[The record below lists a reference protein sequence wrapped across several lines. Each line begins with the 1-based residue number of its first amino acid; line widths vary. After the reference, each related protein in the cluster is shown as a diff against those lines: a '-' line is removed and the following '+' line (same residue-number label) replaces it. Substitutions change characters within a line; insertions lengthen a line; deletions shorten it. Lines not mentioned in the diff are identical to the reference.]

1 MSDLRV
7 SSIVSRKVGTS
18 PKAPDGVIVSGIATA
33 TTFDGNLTGNA
44 TGNVTGNVSGNITGN
59 ISGATGT
66 FSGDVSVGG
75 TITYED
81 VSSVDSVGVITARDG
96 IRVGAG
102 QSVSAVS
109 GIVTYYGDGSQL
121 SGVESGVFNFT
132 ASGTLSNGQTV
143 LINTDGTVSAVRQ
156 TVVADSTGTDQVWE
170 ADRVDYISSVSIGG
184 GKIVIGYKDYNDG
197 EKGKAVVGTVNNNK
211 TISFGSPVVFQNAAF
226 TQLGMC
232 YDASADRVVL
242 AYKNNSTGTLY
253 GIVGQVSGTSISF
266 GSAVQVFGSF
276 GGGGPIV
283 LVHDSSVS
291 RNVVFFRSSGNTGTS
306 VVLSVSGTTLS
317 VHSSQTFQSGQ
328 VQYIAA
334 CYDSNA
340 ERIVVGYG
348 GYSQS
353 HTFRVKVGNV
363 SATSVSY
370 GNHNEIVGDWVFHKA
385 IGFDSSVNKVIAY
398 WADYNHGGNATNW
411 GRAAV
416 GTVNSSNNT
425 ISFGSEYSFADYNV
439 NQSMSHTFDSDKNK
453 NYLMFRN
460 IGDGNDG
467 ALIPCT
473 ISGNTISFGSTITF
487 TGDEIMMSESGDGAV
502 FDPTSKHIA
511 LTYAP
516 YSGGSNNL
524 HGTSRV
530 FAPGSTTNH
539 LTAENYIGIAAAAI
553 ADGATGKINIATGIN
568 DGQTGLTT
576 GQKYYVQNN
585 GSLATSADSPSVVA
599 GTAISS
605 TKIIVKG

>member
-1 MSDLRV
+1 MSELRV
-7 SSIVSRKVGTS
+7 SSIRTRTGNS
-18 PKAPDGVIVSGIATA
+18 PKLPNGAVVSGV
-33 TTFDGNLTGNA
+33 TTSTSFSGSLTGD
-44 TGNVTGNVSGNITGN
+44 VTGDVVGN
-59 ISGATGT
+59 ISGTTGT
-66 FSGDVSVGG
+66 FSGNVSVGG
-75 TITYED
+75 TITYGD
-81 VSSVDSVGVITARDG
+81 VANVDSIGIITARSG
-96 IRVGAG
+96 IKVGAG
-102 QSVSAVS
+102 QSISAVS

-143 LINTDGTVSAVRQ
+143 LINPDGTVSAVSQ
-156 TVVADSTGTDQVWE
+156 TVVTDSTGTDQVWK
-170 ADRVDYISSVSIGG
+170 ADQVNYISSVSIGG
-184 GKIVIGYKDYNDG
+184 GKIVIAYQDTNDSN
-197 EKGKAVVGTVNNNK
+197 KGKAVVGTINNNK
-211 TISFGSPVVFQNAAF
+211 TISFGATAEFQNADF
-226 TQLGMC
+226 FQLGMC

-242 AYKNNSTGTLY
+242 VYRNNSTSTPY

-266 GSAVQVFGSF
+266 PSSAVQVHGSF

-283 LVHDSSVS
+283 LVHDSSVN

-306 VVLSVSGTTLS
+306 VVLSVSGTTLN
-317 VHSSQTFQSGQ
+317 VHNSQTFQSGQ

-340 ERIVVGYG
+340 ERVVVGYG
-348 GYSQS
+348 GYGIS

-363 SATSVSY
+363 NATSVTY
-370 GNHNEIVGDWVFHKA
+370 GNYNEIVGDWVFHKA

-416 GTVNSSNNT
+416 GTVNTSNDT

-460 IGDGNDG
+460 LGDGNDG

-487 TGDEIMMSESGDGAV
+487 TGDEIYISEGGDGAV
-502 FDPTSKHIA
+502 FDPTSKQIV

-516 YSGGSNNL
+516 YSSGSNNL

-530 FAPGSTTNH
+530 FAPGSITNH
-539 LTAENYIGIAAAAI
+539 LTEENYIGITAEAI
-553 ADGATGKINIATGIN
+553 ADGAIGKITIPKGIN
-568 DGQTGLTT
+568 QSQTGLTT
-576 GQKYYVQNN
+576 GRMYYVQNN
-585 GSLATSADSPSVVA
+585 GSLSTSADNPSVVA
-599 GTAISS
+599 GKAISS
-605 TKIIVKG
+605 TKIVVS

>member
-1 MSDLRV
+1 MTELRV
-7 SSIVSRKVGTS
+7 SSIRARTGNS
-18 PKAPDGVIVSGIATA
+18 PKLPNGAVVSGV
-33 TTFDGNLTGNA
+33 TTSTSFSGSLTGD
-44 TGNVTGNVSGNITGN
+44 VTGDVVGN
-59 ISGATGT
+59 ISGTTGT
-66 FSGDVSVGG
+66 FSGNVSVGG
-75 TITYED
+75 TITYGD
-81 VSSVDSVGVITARDG
+81 VANVDSIGIITARSG
-96 IRVGAG
+96 IKVGAG
-102 QSVSAVS
+102 QSISAVS
-109 GIVTYYGDGSQL
+109 GNVTYYGDGSQL

-170 ADRVDYISSVSIGG
+170 ADQVDYMSSVSIGG
-184 GKIVIGYKDYNDG
+184 GKIVIAYQDTNDSN
-197 EKGKAVVGTVNNNK
+197 KGKAVVGTINNNK
-211 TISFGSPVVFQNAAF
+211 TISFGATAEFQNADF
-226 TQLGMC
+226 FQLGMC

-242 AYKNNSTGTLY
+242 VYRNNSTSTPY

-266 GSAVQVFGSF
+266 PSSAVQVHGSF

-283 LVHDSSVS
+283 LVHDSSVN

-306 VVLSVSGTTLS
+306 VVLSVSGTTLN
-317 VHSSQTFQSGQ
+317 VHNSQTFQSGQ

-340 ERIVVGYG
+340 ERVVVGYG
-348 GYSQS
+348 GYGIS

-363 SATSVSY
+363 NATSVTY
-370 GNHNEIVGDWVFHKA
+370 GNYNEIVGDWVFHKA

-416 GTVNSSNNT
+416 GTVNTSNDT

-460 IGDGNDG
+460 LGDGNVG
-467 ALIPCT
+467 TLIPCT

-487 TGDEIMMSESGDGAV
+487 TGDEIMISESGDGAI
-502 FDPTSKHIA
+502 FDPISKHIA

-516 YSGGSNNL
+516 YSSGSNNL

-530 FAPGSTTNH
+530 FAPGYTTNY
-539 LTAENYIGIAAAAI
+539 LTAENYIGIAAEAI
-553 ADGATGKINIATGIN
+553 ADGAIGKITIPKGIN
-568 DGQTGLTT
+568 QSQTGLTT
-576 GQKYYVQNN
+576 GRMYYVQNN
-585 GSLATSADSPSVVA
+585 GSLSTSADNPSVVA
-599 GTAISS
+599 GKAISS
-605 TKIIVKG
+605 TKIVVS